1 MKNNIGFWW
10 TDCQTNVCSN
20 STYVERYDK
29 CSERYEKK
37 TSKRLIGISE

>member
-1 MKNNIGFWW
+1 M
-10 TDCQTNVCSN
+10 DCQTNVCSN

-37 TSKRLIGISE
+37 TLKRLIGISE